1 MSGISPFTGNSIEEI
16 IKCNKQGDIDY
27 PIEFWKGVSNEALD
41 LVMKMTEFDQYKR
54 PLAKECLSHPWFSI
68 AKHSRKPL
76 KSVPHNL
83 IKFGIENGG
92 WKEESPIYKQ
102 DDSETPLMLK
112 RAMSNARARATL
124 NDIEDCDLLSDNK
137 DIRNMKQK
145 RTSVLARTAL
155 RKMHKAVATTSTFM
169 NQYNPFMCKID
180 LEEFNDTEIQKTQEE
195 SDIPD
200 ERPNFGKDPN
210 VKILERNI

>member
-1 MSGISPFTGNSIEEI
+1 M
-16 IKCNKQGDIDY
+16 
-27 PIEFWKGVSNEALD
+27 
-41 LVMKMTEFDQYKR
+41 
-54 PLAKECLSHPWFSI
+54 
-68 AKHSRKPL
+68 
-76 KSVPHNL
+76 

-112 RAMSNARARATL
+112 RAMSNARAKATL
-124 NDIEDCDLLSDNK
+124 NDIEDCELVSDNK

-145 RTSVLARTAL
+145 RASVLTRTAL
-155 RKMHKAVATTSTFM
+155 RKVHKAVATTSTFM
-169 NQYNPFMCKID
+169 NQYNPFMCRID

-210 VKILERNI
+210 VKILERNICSNTKDNFGSLIDFGEVSKRIFKRSFLYK